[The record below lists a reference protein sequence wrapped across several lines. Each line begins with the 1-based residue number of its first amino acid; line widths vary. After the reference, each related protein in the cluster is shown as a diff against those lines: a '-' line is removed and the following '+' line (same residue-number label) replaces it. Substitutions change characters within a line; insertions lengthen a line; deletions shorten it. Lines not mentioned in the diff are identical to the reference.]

1 MEAFRKILVAIDLSD
16 YSAETMNCAVG
27 LADKLKAELIIAN
40 VIHQRDIDAFE
51 KFSAKSGYSLGEFIK
66 HRESD
71 RSERIQNLIEKTGCA
86 NLSITK
92 VFRIG
97 VPFLKLIEIVND
109 EGVDLVVMGPK
120 GRGNLAG
127 VLFGSNAE
135 KMFRH
140 CPVPVLNVRHR
151 EGSGRLRDSNK

>member
-1 MEAFRKILVAIDLSD
+1 METFRKILVAIDLSE
-16 YSAETMNCAVG
+16 YSADTMKCAFG
-27 LADKLKAELIIAN
+27 LADKLKAELIVAN
-40 VIHQRDIDAFE
+40 IINQRDIDAFE
-51 KFSAKSGYSLGEFIK
+51 ELAAKSGYSLGEFIK

-71 RSERIQNLIEKTGCA
+71 RSKRIQSLITETGCA
-86 NLSITK
+86 HLSITK

-109 EGVDLVVMGPK
+109 ESVDLVVMGPK

-135 KMFRH
+135 KIFRH
-140 CPVPVLNVRHR
+140 CPVPVLSVRHR
-151 EGSGRLRDSNK
+151 KGTLGLRDSNK